1 MAQTKHEIQALLADA
16 GTGPRHRFGQNFMI
30 DQNLVRLVAEAGRIA
45 PGDVVVEVGP
55 GTGTLTE
62 ELLDL
67 DATTKGYGGAL
78 YAATDPGGSCC
89 SGCCNLV
96 LCCCCS
102 QICW

>member
-1 MAQTKHEIQALLADA
+1 MIGAAA
-16 GTGPRHRFGQNFMI
+16 GSVNAPGC
-30 DQNLVRLVAEAGRIA
+30 GRIDA
-45 PGDVVVEVGP
+45 DLTQTPLSASAVVVYSVNVAFMENDAKGDP
-55 GTGTLTE
+55 MFAELTE

-67 DATTKGYGGAL
+67 EVTDRGYGGAL

-89 SGCCNLV
+89 GGCCNLV

>member
-1 MAQTKHEIQALLADA
+1 MFTE
-16 GTGPRHRFGQNFMI
+16 
-30 DQNLVRLVAEAGRIA
+30 
-45 PGDVVVEVGP
+45 
-55 GTGTLTE
+55 LTE

-89 SGCCNLV
+89 GGCCNLV

>member
-1 MAQTKHEIQALLADA
+1 MFKE
-16 GTGPRHRFGQNFMI
+16 
-30 DQNLVRLVAEAGRIA
+30 
-45 PGDVVVEVGP
+45 
-55 GTGTLTE
+55 LTE

-67 DATTKGYGGAL
+67 EATAKGYGGAL

-89 SGCCNLV
+89 GGCCNLV

>member
-1 MAQTKHEIQALLADA
+1 MIGAAAVSVNAPGCGRTDTDSAQTPLSAPA
-16 GTGPRHRFGQNFMI
+16 P
-30 DQNLVRLVAEAGRIA
+30 VAYSVNVDSMENDTR
-45 PGDVVVEVGP
+45 GDPMFAE
-55 GTGTLTE
+55 LTE

-67 DATTKGYGGAL
+67 EVTDRGYGGAL

-89 SGCCNLV
+89 GGCCNLV

>member
-1 MAQTKHEIQALLADA
+1 MENSKRRR
-16 GTGPRHRFGQNFMI
+16 TGMFTE
-30 DQNLVRLVAEAGRIA
+30 LS
-45 PGDVVVEVGP
+45 
-55 GTGTLTE
+55 E

-67 DATTKGYGGAL
+67 SATTRGYGGAL

-89 SGCCNLV
+89 GGCCNLV

>member
-1 MAQTKHEIQALLADA
+1 MFTA
-16 GTGPRHRFGQNFMI
+16 
-30 DQNLVRLVAEAGRIA
+30 
-45 PGDVVVEVGP
+45 
-55 GTGTLTE
+55 LTE

-67 DATTKGYGGAL
+67 EVTTRGYGGAL

-89 SGCCNLV
+89 GGCCNLV